1 MLEGKPGDMS
11 QFIAIDENK
20 IIRKPLLEAVASTQA
35 VAEAIKAKDFKKAM
49 ELRGPEFAEYY
60 NAYVYLPF
68 ASLTVLLLG
77 PLGVCGDDSSFRQRS
92 LIQVFC

>member
-1 MLEGKPGDMS
+1 MKTVLEGKPGDVS
-11 QFIAIDENK
+11 QFIAIVENK

-60 NAYVYLPF
+60 DPHVCLPF
-68 ASLTVLLLG
+68 TIQFSQWCCWALTVCL
-77 PLGVCGDDSSFRQRS
+77 
-92 LIQVFC
+92 